1 MIATLLD
8 ILEFVAL
15 AIFLAWAIVMASMI
29 ILLSLTRCKTCGAWH
44 INDPCPYKRPDKD
57 QECRHETNSIHHN

>member
-1 MIATLLD
+1 MLATLLE

-15 AIFLAWAIVMASMI
+15 AVFLAWVIVMASMI

-44 INDPCPYKRPDKD
+44 INDPCPYRRPK
-57 QECRHETNSIHHN
+57 QEEEHLYEADRIDHA

>member
-1 MIATLLD
+1 MLATLLE

-15 AIFLAWAIVMASMI
+15 AIFLAWVIVMASMI

-44 INDPCPYKRPDKD
+44 INDPCPYRNPKHGEEHVYEPDHVD
-57 QECRHETNSIHHN
+57 HT